1 MPIFYL
7 FYLKQHSPKSFN
19 LSSISSSSS
28 PKSQINP
35 SKPHKSPLRAFL
47 CISTSPITTYFPFPR
62 FCLLNR
68 LQGLGWCSQC
78 LSIDGI
84 HYFWHADKLAI
95 ETNQVSR
102 TKTVSLGR
110 RYLVFAWWVLARII
124 SASGRR
130 YDVLVFVFNFAI
142 THALPLCAIWFHWG
156 CFALLYF

>member
-1 MPIFYL
+1 MLPRLQFKGPHVTLFEDSLQGKKKKVTRQKTKSETTQPKTVHAPIFYL
-7 FYLKQHSPKSFN
+7 FYLKQRSPKSSN

-47 CISTSPITTYFPFPR
+47 CISTSPTTTCFPFPR

-68 LQGLGWCSQC
+68 LQGLGWRSQC
-78 LSIDGI
+78 LSIGGI

-102 TKTVSLGR
+102 TKTISLGR
-110 RYLVFAWWVLARII
+110 HYVVFA
-124 SASGRR
+124 
-130 YDVLVFVFNFAI
+130 
-142 THALPLCAIWFHWG
+142 
-156 CFALLYF
+156 